1 MNMNKWPPIFTNQK
15 FCFPDESLRGQS
27 NIFGI
32 FLLREFA
39 SKISFLDKKI
49 EQYLTTYLA
58 ALEKNTILV
67 RFQFVIALIDLYNKI
82 FTAFD
87 RGE

>member
-1 MNMNKWPPIFTNQK
+1 MNKWPPIFTNQK

-27 NIFGI
+27 NIFGT

-39 SKISFLDKKI
+39 NKISFLDKKI
-49 EQYLTTYLA
+49 EQYLTYLA

>member
-27 NIFGI
+27 NIFGT

-39 SKISFLDKKI
+39 NKISFLDKKI
-49 EQYLTTYLA
+49 EQYLTYLA